1 MIGNKYKIIQM
12 AKDFGVKSKDLL
24 DILEKSGR
32 PAKNHMATLTPEEF
46 DILVCE
52 LSVANQVKK
61 IDGYIYGET
70 MIPRKEPKAEK
81 KAAPRSKQGGDKPK
95 AEKPRAAAA
104 ETPAAPAKK
113 HRRRHYGK
121 PRSKQGGEN

>member
-81 KAAPRSKQGGDKPK
+81 KQIIRQGRKLK
-95 AEKPRAAAA
+95 
-104 ETPAAPAKK
+104 
-113 HRRRHYGK
+113 RRQRK
-121 PRSKQGGEN
+121 LPLPQQR